1 LKVGIDA
8 SLASRRGTGTGRY
21 AALLVQHLVARDR
34 DNDYV
39 LYFRRRDRGDNP
51 LLTVPSPRAQV
62 RITDA
67 PLTLL
72 RLHLN
77 LSLWLRRDGIDVY
90 HSLGFFVPW
99 LWRGKSVV
107 TIHDI
112 HPVLLPQHWWKPGTR
127 TSYLALRLHIPISLR
142 QARWILAP
150 SRYVKETIHQRFHV
164 SPEKILVTP
173 HGVDPFFLAGPGP
186 GEVEAVEERWGAR
199 PFFLY
204 VGALA
209 PHKNP
214 SGAIRALARLRE
226 RRPSPDARLIL
237 VGPPTGAHRQ
247 RELVPL
253 IHRLGLTRDVILSGY
268 LEDTILRALYW
279 RAVALVFPSFGE
291 GFGLPLLEAM
301 ACGTPL
307 ITSPVSAL
315 PEVAGEA
322 ALYADPR
329 DPDAIAAAMERLL
342 VDGEFRALQSARAR
356 ARLSTFTWDQPVGQV
371 LRAYRDG

>member
-1 LKVGIDA
+1 VKVGIDA

-21 AALLVQHLVARDR
+21 AKLLVQHLVARDR
-34 DNDYV
+34 EHHYV
-39 LYFRRRDRGDNP
+39 LYFRRRDRDANP
-51 LLTVPSPRAQV
+51 LLRLTSPRVQTRV
-62 RITDA
+62 TDA

-112 HPVLLPQHWWKPGTR
+112 HPVLLPRYWWRPAMR
-127 TSYLALRLHIPISLR
+127 SSYLALRLHIPISLR
-142 QARWILAP
+142 QAHWVIAP
-150 SRYVKETIHQRFHV
+150 SRYVKETICRRF
-164 SPEKILVTP
+164 PIAAEKVLVAP
-173 HGVDPFFLAGPGP
+173 HGADPFFLTAPSP
-186 GEVEAVEERWGAR
+186 AELEAVEQRWGAR
-199 PFFLY
+199 PFFLH
-204 VGALA
+204 VGELA

-214 SGAIRALARLRE
+214 QGAIRALARLRE
-226 RRPSPDARLIL
+226 RCPAGRARLIL
-237 VGPPTGAHRQ
+237 VGPTTGRYGHRD
-247 RELVPL
+247 LVPL
-253 IHRLGLTRDVILSGY
+253 IHRLGLSGDVVVSGY
-268 LEDTILRALYW
+268 LEDTVLRALYR
-279 RAVALVFPSFGE
+279 RAVALVLPSFGE

-315 PEVAGEA
+315 PEVAGDA

-329 DPDAIAAAMERLL
+329 NPDAIAAAMERLL
-342 VDGEFRALQSARAR
+342 FDDQLRADQSARAR
-356 ARLSTFTWDQPVGQV
+356 ARVSRFTWDNPVDQV
-371 LRAYRDG
+371 LRAYRDR